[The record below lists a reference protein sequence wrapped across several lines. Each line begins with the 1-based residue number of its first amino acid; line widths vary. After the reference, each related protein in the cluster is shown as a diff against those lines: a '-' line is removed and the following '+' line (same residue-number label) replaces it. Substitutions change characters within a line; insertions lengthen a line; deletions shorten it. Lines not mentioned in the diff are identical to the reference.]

1 MGSAGGGHPLSDRPN
16 AFSALVSASLRG
28 ISSFHCLQHQKSNS
42 LPSHNLPHSYFRLH
56 PLPVLSLKSEGP
68 HMTKRV
74 SDKQLAANRSISR
87 IPGTLISRPQNEPAT
102 HSQNAFSALASAS
115 LRLCG
120 EAYLSNPN
128 ESRRS

>member
-1 MGSAGGGHPLSDRPN
+1 
-16 AFSALVSASLRG
+16 
-28 ISSFHCLQHQKSNS
+28 
-42 LPSHNLPHSYFRLH
+42 
-56 PLPVLSLKSEGP
+56 
-68 HMTKRV
+68 MTKRV

-128 ESRRS
+128 ESHSAARLWLLRHCPMMNVTL